1 MNISADN
8 FLVIQGWMRTELG
21 LTGNNLMLY
30 AIIYG
35 FSQDGQTR
43 FTGSQQYL
51 ADWCGC
57 TRRSVQN
64 GLKELEAQDLIEK
77 FTIDRNGVKFCEYA
91 VVIPNNTE
99 TTTDAQISEGTKNF
113 RNPYE
118 KISHNNIEN
127 KKEENTRINSSRA
140 AQSSFLGSAKKQQ
153 SKPNLYNKCIALIDE
168 FTQESK
174 LRDLLVRYL
183 NLRLE
188 MKDSP
193 MYVNQWKGLLNKLSD
208 VIADNPGMS
217 YEDVVQQSIDR
228 GYKSFFPVNTTSYKK
243 KDNFSEGSGLS
254 CSQATEDD
262 LKSQHEFEEELRE
275 KGLQATF

>member
-1 MNISADN
+1 MNISTDN

-21 LTGNNLMLY
+21 LTGNNLLLY

-91 VVIPNNTE
+91 VVIPNSDE
-99 TTTDAQISEGTKNF
+99 TTTDARISEGTKNF

-118 KISHNNIEN
+118 KFSHNNIDN

-140 AQSSFLGSAKKQQ
+140 DQSNFLGSAKKQQ
-153 SKPNLYNKCIALIDE
+153 SKPNLYNKCVALIDE

-174 LRDLLVRYL
+174 LRNLLVRYL

-193 MYVNQWKGLLNKLSD
+193 MYVNQWKGLLNKLAD
-208 VIADNPGMS
+208 VISDNPGMS

-228 GYKSFFPVNTTSYKK
+228 GYKSFFPVNKTSYKK

-275 KGLQATF
+275 KGLRAKF

>member
-1 MNISADN
+1 MNISTDN

-21 LTGNNLMLY
+21 LTGNNLLLY

-91 VVIPNNTE
+91 VVIPNSDE
-99 TTTDAQISEGTKNF
+99 TTTDAQISEVTKIF

-118 KISHNNIEN
+118 KFSHNNIDN

-140 AQSSFLGSAKKQQ
+140 AQSNFLGSAKKQQ
-153 SKPNLYNKCIALIDE
+153 SKPNLYNKCVALIDE

-174 LRDLLVRYL
+174 LRNLLVRYL

-193 MYVNQWKGLLNKLSD
+193 MYVNQWKGLLNKLDD
-208 VIADNPGMS
+208 VISDNPGMS

-262 LKSQHEFEEELRE
+262 LKSQHEFEEELME
-275 KGLQATF
+275 KGLRAKF